1 MSKLVAKNDSQ
12 KQGETESKG
21 PNLILLYALL
31 ALGLVAAMAFAAMVI
46 WPFYLR
52 RDYSA
57 RSFEGSAR
65 SGINTGIP
73 SISG

>member
-1 MSKLVAKNDSQ
+1 VAKNDSQ

-52 RDYSA
+52 RH
-57 RSFEGSAR
+57 
-65 SGINTGIP
+65 
-73 SISG
+73 